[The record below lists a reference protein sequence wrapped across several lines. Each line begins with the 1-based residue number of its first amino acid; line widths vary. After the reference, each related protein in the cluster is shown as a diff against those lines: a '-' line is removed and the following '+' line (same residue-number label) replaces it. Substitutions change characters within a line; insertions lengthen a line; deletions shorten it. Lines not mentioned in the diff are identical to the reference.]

1 MENNSHYQPNGESTF
16 NQENELSI
24 RDYLFILRLHI
35 KKILFFTII
44 GVSIAFYNILTLPPS
59 YTATATVV
67 VREKPGAGRIMDLT
81 GNRDRNRM
89 TNEMQLIESRSVA
102 KATIKEIWPNKK
114 IVLPYLVLIHFIL
127 ADRGLGLH

>member
-1 MENNSHYQPNGESTF
+1 M
-16 NQENELSI
+16 LSI
-24 RDYLFILRLHI
+24 YI
-35 KKILFFTII
+35 KKILFLGIT
-44 GVSIAFYNILTLPPS
+44 GASIAFYNILTLPPS

-114 IVLPYLVLIHFIL
+114 NSFALSVGKVNGWV
-127 ADRGLGLH
+127 DE

>member
-1 MENNSHYQPNGESTF
+1 MENSSNHQPNGQLPF

>member
-1 MENNSHYQPNGESTF
+1 MENNSHYQPNGESAF

-24 RDYLFILRLHI
+24 RDYLFILQLHI

-44 GVSIAFYNILTLPPS
+44 GVLIATYNVLTLPPS

-67 VREKPGAGRIMDLT
+67 VREKPGAGMVMDLT

-102 KATIKEIWPNKK
+102 KATIKELWPKK
-114 IVLPYLVLIHFIL
+114 KNRIFLMCSCRIN
-127 ADRGLGLH
+127 R